1 MHQRKRLFV
10 DPHVQGALILRVVG
24 YWFYCL
30 LTMATALL
38 VLRVFTGPARI
49 FDWKMAD
56 FWHWYGP
63 AAVASL
69 LLLIVVVIDA
79 IRMSNRFVG
88 PLYRVRREMQR
99 LAAGEAAEPVRFRD
113 GDYWQEFADEFNAV
127 AQRMELLEA
136 QARQARTH
144 GAEFKASDF
153 PSPLVNHGPDEAP
166 SFVLASNGHAESRDD
181 S

>member
-1 MHQRKRLFV
+1 MSQRKRLFV

-38 VLRVFTGPARI
+38 VLRVFYGPARL
-49 FDWKMAD
+49 FDWKMVD

-69 LLLIVVVIDA
+69 LLLTLVVIDT

-88 PLYRVRREMQR
+88 PLHRLRCEMR
-99 LAAGEAAEPVRFRD
+99 HLAAGEAAQPVRFRD

-127 AQRMELLEA
+127 VQRIELLEA
-136 QARQARTH
+136 QASQARAH
-144 GAEFKASDF
+144 DAEFKASDF
-153 PSPLVNHGPDEAP
+153 PPLVNHGPDEAT
-166 SFVLASNGHAESRDD
+166 SFVLAGNGHAASRDD